1 METEK
6 IEQEYMYYKTALA
19 IALIRMKPEGISL
32 DHFVQCFQANFRKD
46 YKSNREQINELKE
59 VILQTKQELFM
70 LKNKELIMQ
79 AEENYQQNE
88 SKNIKVKNDTD
99 KEKEIIFESLFTF
112 LSLINEFFFDA
123 DLLVED
129 VENPLPVKPL
139 YPMPKNALEHA
150 ISIFMNIFDI
160 EFVFCFDFFF

>member
-79 AEENYQQNE
+79 AEENYLQNE

-99 KEKEIIFESLFTF
+99 KEKEFQIDYELKYK
-112 LSLINEFFFDA
+112 LSKQYELNI
-123 DLLVED
+123 LVE
-129 VENPLPVKPL
+129 N
-139 YPMPKNALEHA
+139 
-150 ISIFMNIFDI
+150 
-160 EFVFCFDFFF
+160 FCIKFYVN